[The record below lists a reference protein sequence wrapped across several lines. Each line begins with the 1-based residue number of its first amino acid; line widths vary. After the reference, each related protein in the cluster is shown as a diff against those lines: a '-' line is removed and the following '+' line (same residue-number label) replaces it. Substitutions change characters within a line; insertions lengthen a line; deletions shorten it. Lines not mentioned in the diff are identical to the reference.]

1 MARLPQFKYLPGSAH
16 AGELTAPLQW
26 APAGGEWRGNGKEG
40 WAGQINGKG
49 NGIERGKGAGEKKT
63 VHFCDAND

>member
-1 MARLPQFKYLPGSAH
+1 VARLPQFKYLPGSAH

-26 APAGGEWRGNGKEG
+26 AQWRGNGKEG
-40 WAGQINGKG
+40 WTRQINGKG
-49 NGIERGKGAGEKKT
+49 NGIERSKGAGEKKT